1 MGVFFLLKILK
12 KEKKSDLLNM
22 LILTV
27 LGALAFYLISASSYR
42 M

>member
-1 MGVFFLLKILK
+1 MGVFFIKNFEK
-12 KEKKSDLLNM
+12 RKETDLLNM

>member
-1 MGVFFLLKILK
+1 MGVFFIKNFEK
-12 KEKKSDLLNM
+12 RKETDLLNM
-22 LILTV
+22 LSLTV